1 MEVLNFAKKNKRLV
15 ASYDMQLSQYSFH
28 FLIPGSHAKKRNIY
42 QEINGM
48 DKLASPPC
56 SGKGEIIDWFCCVS
70 NLQPSDY
77 TQI

>member
-1 MEVLNFAKKNKRLV
+1 MPPLQGKTCPQVVHDYIITLNSLGFVRE
-15 ASYDMQLSQYSFH
+15 
-28 FLIPGSHAKKRNIY
+28 GSLGI
-42 QEINGM
+42 
-48 DKLASPPC
+48 SPC

>member
-1 MEVLNFAKKNKRLV
+1 MAIVYTENILYKIFTNYNLV
-15 ASYDMQLSQYSFH
+15 IDIYIDNHLTKIASEMPVPHSL
-28 FLIPGSHAKKRNIY
+28 GNTW
-42 QEINGM
+42 
-48 DKLASPPC
+48 C